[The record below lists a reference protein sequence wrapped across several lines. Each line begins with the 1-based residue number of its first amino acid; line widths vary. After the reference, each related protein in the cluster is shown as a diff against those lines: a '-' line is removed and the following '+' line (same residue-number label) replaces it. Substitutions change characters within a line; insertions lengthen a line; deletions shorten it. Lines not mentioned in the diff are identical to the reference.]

1 MNKVINIQF
10 LRAVAAFIV
19 VLYHTAYHY
28 FAVVDFSTTNIFS
41 IVKNFG
47 YVGVDSFFVTSG
59 YVIWVS
65 TRNVSNF
72 VGIMSFVYGR
82 LTRIYFGYW
91 PYFFIL
97 LIITYLFSRELLNT
111 VDIVG
116 SFFLTQKAL
125 NKILITV
132 SWTLTYE
139 LYFYLCFSFLLF
151 LPRRKIIYVL
161 YFLGIVIVAVQ
172 LFGIFILG
180 AYLRNNFP
188 TTHII
193 FTFYM
198 SPFCLEFIAGCLI
211 AFYFENKQV
220 NNLMAVFV
228 AAFLFFALAMFYQ
241 ANIDGLLDQGYYYPQ
256 RVILLGS
263 MSVFILVGLIELE
276 RRGVI
281 LFPNFSKLV
290 GEASYSMYLS
300 HTIILYVLYGIGVR
314 TAIKEFGKYQGFL
327 MILVVLLI
335 VGYSIL
341 HYRIIETPLMSLAR
355 KFKIWI
361 QQKMVLR
368 GFLSSLPGL
377 EAAVKITNL
386 FI

>member
-10 LRAVAAFIV
+10 LRAIAAFIV
-19 VLYHTAYHY
+19 VLYHTADHY

-47 YVGVDSFFVTSG
+47 YVGVDLFFVTSG

-65 TRNVSNF
+65 TRNVSSF
-72 VGIMSFVYGR
+72 FGIMSFAYGR
-82 LTRIYFGYW
+82 LARIYFGYW

-97 LIITYLFSRELLNT
+97 LIITYLFSKEILNT

-132 SWTLTYE
+132 SWTLSYE

-161 YFLGIVIVAVQ
+161 YFLSIVIVTVQ
-172 LFGIFILG
+172 LWGIFILG
-180 AYLRNNFP
+180 VYLKNNFP
-188 TTHII
+188 TTHVI
-193 FTFYM
+193 FTFYL
-198 SPFCLEFIAGCLI
+198 SPFCLEFIAGCSI

-228 AAFLFFALAMFYQ
+228 AAFVFFALAMFYQ
-241 ANIDGLLDQGYYYPQ
+241 TSIDGFLDQGYYYPQ

-263 MSVFILVGLIELE
+263 MSVFIVVGLIELE

-281 LFPNFSKLV
+281 LFPNFSKLI

-300 HTIILYVLYGIGVR
+300 HTIVLYVLYVIGIR

-327 MILVVLLI
+327 MILVILLI
-335 VGYSIL
+335 VGYSVL
-341 HYRIIETPLMSLAR
+341 HYRIVETPLMSLAR
-355 KFKIWI
+355 RFKIWI

-368 GFLSSLPGL
+368 GFLSSLPNQ
-377 EAAVKITNL
+377 EAVVKLTN
-386 FI
+386 